1 MDATDRIPS
10 SDDEVSESN
19 FKMVHDK
26 NDNNNNN
33 NNLNPSNSNIIHNV
47 NNIADIERG
56 DIEVQS
62 DEGTNSTPCSQ
73 ELAGGP
79 LHRRHHRRGHAN
91 TDKERIAPEEDRA
104 VFWTEVLVVSLL
116 VLTTIAASTIFYLTT
131 STLLYSMI
139 GLVVGIIIMLA
150 FAMFDWR
157 VRRRHVIVTSEALKA
172 RQIVGSLFPS
182 TVHDRLFRS
191 SSLTNCDVLA
201 SATETNGVVEQNDII
216 ASTTE
221 QCPSVIDKIHDSE
234 TSQNIGCVPEEEQEV
249 KLQQHPTIIKGIASG
264 FNSSSSGM
272 SMSDFGMDEPSEYEE
287 IKLGD
292 DDSCS
297 NDDLEKNRQAYNMSM
312 RSMRFE
318 RPPIQR
324 LRSFLGGD
332 LLTAS
337 SSRTKSLEQN
347 SNHSGKSFAS
357 SINDDPIADLFTDCT
372 VSFAD
377 ISGFTAW
384 SRYVCC

>member
-1 MDATDRIPS
+1 
-10 SDDEVSESN
+10 
-19 FKMVHDK
+19 MVHDK
-26 NDNNNNN
+26 NDINNNNT
-33 NNLNPSNSNIIHNV
+33 LNPSNSNIIHNV

-73 ELAGGP
+73 ELATCSDNDGP
-79 LHRRHHRRGHAN
+79 LHRRRLRRDHAN
-91 TDKERIAPEEDRA
+91 TDTERIAPEEDRA

-116 VLTTIAASTIFYLTT
+116 VLATIAASTTFYLTT
-131 STLLYSMI
+131 SKLLYSMI

-172 RQIVGSLFPS
+172 RQIVGSLFQS

-191 SSLTNCDVLA
+191 SSLTNGDVLA
-201 SATETNGVVEQNDII
+201 SATENNGVVEQNNII

-221 QCPSVIDKIHDSE
+221 QCPSVIDKRHDSE
-234 TSQNIGCVPEEEQEV
+234 TNPSIGCVPEEEQEV

-272 SMSDFGMDEPSEYEE
+272 SMSDFGMDEASEYEE

-292 DDSCS
+292 NDSYS
-297 NDDLEKNRQAYNMSM
+297 NDDLEKNKQAYNMSM

-332 LLTAS
+332 LPTAS

-357 SINDDPIADLFTDCT
+357 SIKDDPIADLFTDCT

-384 SRYVCC
+384 SRYVGC